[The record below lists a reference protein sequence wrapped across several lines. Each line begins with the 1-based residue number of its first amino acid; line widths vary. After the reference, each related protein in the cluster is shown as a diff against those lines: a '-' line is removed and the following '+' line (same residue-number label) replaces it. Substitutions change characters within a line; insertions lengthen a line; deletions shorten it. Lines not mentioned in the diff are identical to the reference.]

1 MREDPGYCAEEI
13 KDWSEHRNDRLP
25 DTNGQPHPT
34 GPHTVDFWHRVIR
47 NVMSESVSCP
57 LFVVAFLCSQVFV
70 AHPQPCRLRT
80 TC

>member
-1 MREDPGYCAEEI
+1 MREDPGYFAEEI

-47 NVMSESVSCP
+47 NVISESVSCP
-57 LFVVAFLCSQVFV
+57 HLSYLFLW
-70 AHPQPCRLRT
+70 PQIHVRPPPV
-80 TC
+80 